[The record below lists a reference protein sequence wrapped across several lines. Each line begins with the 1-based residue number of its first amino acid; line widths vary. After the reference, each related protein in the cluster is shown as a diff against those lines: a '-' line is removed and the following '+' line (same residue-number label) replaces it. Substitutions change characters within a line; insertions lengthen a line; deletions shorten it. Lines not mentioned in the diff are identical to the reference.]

1 MFEERDGAVE
11 FESDGNA
18 DYIAQDPM
26 QKKKNALSAIIDY
39 VEIFVVS
46 ICIVILAFSFFV
58 RLCTVDGGSMEKTLH
73 HGDKI
78 LVSDLAYTPQRGDI
92 IVFHE
97 TGDYYNEAI
106 VKRVIAVGGDTI
118 DIDFDTWVITITD
131 KDGKTFTL
139 DEPYMFLDPSLYPLR
154 STQEYP
160 LVVPEGQLF
169 VMGDNRNNSS
179 DSRFGMIGFV
189 DERQVLGRLVCR
201 IAPLDKFGK
210 V

>member
-1 MFEERDGAVE
+1 MFEEKDDM
-11 FESDGNA
+11 FENQNDCENI
-18 DYIAQDPM
+18 DIAYDPM
-26 QKKKNALSAIIDY
+26 QKKKNALSVIIDY
-39 VEIFVVS
+39 VEIFVIS
-46 ICIVILAFSFFV
+46 ICIVIFAFSFFV
-58 RLCTVDGGSMEKTLH
+58 RLCTVDGASMEKTLH

-78 LVSDLAYTPQRGDI
+78 LVSDLGYTPERGDI

-131 KDGKTFTL
+131 KDGNTIVL
-139 DEPYMFLDPSLYPLR
+139 EEPYIFIDTDR
-154 STQEYP
+154 SPIRSPHEYP
-160 LVVPEGQLF
+160 RVVPEGQLF

-179 DSRFGMIGFV
+179 DSRLDMIGFV

-201 IAPLDKFGK
+201 IAPISKFGK

>member
-1 MFEERDGAVE
+1 MIEERDDTVEVQNDGAIE
-11 FESDGNA
+11 
-18 DYIAQDPM
+18 YIALDPM
-26 QKKKNALSAIIDY
+26 QKKKTLLSAVIDY

-46 ICIVILAFSFFV
+46 ICIVVLAFSFLT
-58 RLCTVDGGSMEKTLH
+58 RLCTVDGGSMENTLN

-78 LVSDLAYTPQRGDI
+78 LVSNVGYTPQRGDI

-97 TGDYYNEAI
+97 IDYYNEAI

-118 DIDFDTWVITITD
+118 DIDFDTWTVTITD
-131 KDGKTFTL
+131 KDGNTFTV
-139 DEPYMFLDPSLYPLR
+139 DEPYIFIDPDLAPIR
-154 STQEYP
+154 SPYEYP
-160 LVVPEGQLF
+160 RTVPEGQLF

-179 DSRFGMIGFV
+179 DSRLGMIGFV

-201 IAPLDKFGK
+201 ISPLSKFGK

>member
-1 MFEERDGAVE
+1 MIEERDDTVEVQNDGAIE
-11 FESDGNA
+11 
-18 DYIAQDPM
+18 YIALDPM
-26 QKKKNALSAIIDY
+26 QKKKTLLSAVIDY

-46 ICIVILAFSFFV
+46 ICIVVLAFSFFT
-58 RLCTVDGGSMEKTLH
+58 RLCTVDGGSMENTLN

-78 LVSDLAYTPQRGDI
+78 LVSNVGYTPQRGDI

-97 TGDYYNEAI
+97 IDYYNKAI

-118 DIDFDTWVITITD
+118 DIDFDTWTVTITD
-131 KDGKTFTL
+131 KDGNTFTV
-139 DEPYMFLDPSLYPLR
+139 DEPYIFIDPDLAPIR
-154 STQEYP
+154 SPYEYP
-160 LVVPEGQLF
+160 RTVPEGQLF

-201 IAPLDKFGK
+201 ISPLSKFGK